1 LCFCSPGPVHREVD
15 PRTVNES
22 AVRAWQAEGRGA
34 EREWVRRQARFGRAI
49 RKSGRSEEEV
59 MDAFGHGD
67 LTAADMIEGIERG
80 DDDPFGGRK
89 A

>member
-1 LCFCSPGPVHREVD
+1 
-15 PRTVNES
+15 VNEG
-22 AVRAWQAEGRGA
+22 AVRAWQAEGRAA

-49 RKSGRSEEEV
+49 RESGKSEEEI

-67 LTAADMIEGIERG
+67 LTAGEVIEAIER
-80 DDDPFGGRK
+80 DDDDLFGGKK